1 MKEKTRS
8 LARLIIVS
16 GLLSLVSTIHAQN
29 SDAPAPSLQTPYTTL
44 RTHLYYLQHD
54 SYEPEIAARVIP
66 PSVSI
71 DRSEQLAIQLK
82 QILDGKG
89 LYLRLNMVPQ
99 NPDYMDSTAMAHI
112 FTPFP
117 KELPQVYLEKI
128 NDSWYYSQETI
139 GETPALHRKLYPLG
153 ADLLS
158 RRIPDWLRGRF
169 LGLALWQ
176 YLGIV
181 GFGLIA
187 WFLHFLLSHFFRPV
201 VRWIA
206 RHVRNLGYA
215 DPQDVRKAAHYL
227 SLLLVVY
234 VIVKVFPVL
243 QLPIEWSK
251 YITTGIS
258 IISAVFW
265 MLLGLVLIRIVLKRF
280 RAIAEATESKMD
292 DQLLPIV
299 RKLAQIAVVMVTI
312 VYILSKLNI
321 NVAALIAGLSIGAL
335 ALALAAQDTVKNLI
349 GSVMIFIDKPF
360 QVGDFVTI
368 DGQEGTITEVGFRST
383 RIMLLDTSIVSIPNG
398 NVANITVMNLGVRKM
413 RLMNVLIG
421 VTYDTSPEKIEAYI
435 AELKQL
441 IQDHP
446 GVHKQEWKVYF
457 RDMGDFA
464 LKIMFRCYIPVLT
477 FDEELKVK
485 EEIYLKIIRIA
496 QRLGI
501 EFAFPTQ
508 TIHVEG
514 GERERK

>member
-1 MKEKTRS
+1 
-8 LARLIIVS
+8 
-16 GLLSLVSTIHAQN
+16 
-29 SDAPAPSLQTPYTTL
+29 
-44 RTHLYYLQHD
+44 
-54 SYEPEIAARVIP
+54 
-66 PSVSI
+66 
-71 DRSEQLAIQLK
+71 
-82 QILDGKG
+82 
-89 LYLRLNMVPQ
+89 
-99 NPDYMDSTAMAHI
+99 
-112 FTPFP
+112 
-117 KELPQVYLEKI
+117 
-128 NDSWYYSQETI
+128 
-139 GETPALHRKLYPLG
+139 
-153 ADLLS
+153 
-158 RRIPDWLRGRF
+158 
-169 LGLALWQ
+169 
-176 YLGIV
+176 
-181 GFGLIA
+181 
-187 WFLHFLLSHFFRPV
+187 
-201 VRWIA
+201 
-206 RHVRNLGYA
+206 
-215 DPQDVRKAAHYL
+215 
-227 SLLLVVY
+227 
-234 VIVKVFPVL
+234 VKVFPVL